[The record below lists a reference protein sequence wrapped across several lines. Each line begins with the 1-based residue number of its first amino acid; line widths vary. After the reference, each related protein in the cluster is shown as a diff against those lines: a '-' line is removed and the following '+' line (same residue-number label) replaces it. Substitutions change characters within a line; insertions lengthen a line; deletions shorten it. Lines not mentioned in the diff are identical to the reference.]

1 MNVYRYPLKSVVGD
15 YARASA
21 GLALTAGPAM
31 MVPAGSASLYV
42 LLPLAALF
50 VAFAIR
56 TGRRQ
61 IARVELTP
69 AGLSIFRPGQVSLEA
84 GEVDSVKLSYFS
96 TKSDRAGGWMQLTL
110 KGRAG
115 RTIRIDSGLEGF
127 GEIARWAAAAAIANR
142 VELSHATIVN
152 FGALGIV
159 IDETTRS

>member
-152 FGALGIV
+152 FAALGIV
-159 IDETTRS
+159 IDATTRP

>member
-69 AGLSIFRPGQVSLEA
+69 SDLSIFGPGQVSLEA

-96 TKSDRAGGWMQLTL
+96 TKSDHAGGWMQLTL
-110 KGRAG
+110 KGGAG

-127 GEIARWAAAAAIANR
+127 GEIARWAAAAAIANQ

-159 IDETTRS
+159 IDETTRP